1 MVITGSSLKSSSRA
15 QELCS
20 TSQHDGL
27 LYFTAGVHPH
37 DAKSCDEQT
46 LPALRQLASHPRCC
60 AIGECGLDFNRSVCS
75 AAFVLFTCVRN
86 CRIIIIP
93 FHMSHVHC
101 SSRTSYFSQ
110 ETMHGSQC
118 IACGA
123 GTSVRQRCKNAGLQ
137 SRCAR
142 RGAPVLAQLP
152 TSPICCLSEACTSAL
167 LLRIL
172 TLVQGRRVMVVTEH
186 HEASR
191 LCLQIC
197 AGEAGE

>member
-60 AIGECGLDFNRSVCS
+60 AIGECGLDFNRSVCI

-93 FHMSHVHC
+93 SKLISLSYVTCALLQQDFILLSGDNVWLTVHRLWRRNF
-101 SSRTSYFSQ
+101 SPPEVQERWFAEQVRT
-110 ETMHGSQC
+110 
-118 IACGA
+118 A
-123 GTSVRQRCKNAGLQ
+123 
-137 SRCAR
+137 RCACP
-142 RGAPVLAQLP
+142 GSAAHFANM
-152 TSPICCLSEACTSAL
+152 LS
-167 LLRIL
+167 
-172 TLVQGRRVMVVTEH
+172 V
-186 HEASR
+186 
-191 LCLQIC
+191 
-197 AGEAGE
+197 